1 MQVLQNIILD
11 TKEITHYK
19 GKIKMQ
25 TLIIKEYLTA
35 IKLDE
40 DNKLLFAYD
49 IKDKIIDEQSE
60 GILSEVNELMYE
72 EIVSYFQIKPEDYGV
87 YIRDKV
93 TKEDEIEESLE
104 IAKIIKER
112 VLDRKEVVKMISEAE
127 MLEYLE
133 KILK

>member
-1 MQVLQNIILD
+1 
-11 TKEITHYK
+11 
-19 GKIKMQ
+19 MQ

-60 GILSEVNELMYE
+60 GILSEVNELMYQ